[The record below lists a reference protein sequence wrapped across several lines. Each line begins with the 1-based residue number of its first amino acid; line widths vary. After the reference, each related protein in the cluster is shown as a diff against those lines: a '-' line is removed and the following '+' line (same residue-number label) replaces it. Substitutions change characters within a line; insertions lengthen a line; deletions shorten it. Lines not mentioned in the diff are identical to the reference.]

1 MIDYETI
8 VSKVR
13 RLPEP
18 LLREVEDFID
28 FLQMKRRGTDTV
40 AGSQTTHPVMLAFG
54 LWKDEKDLDDLV
66 DRVYANRQRQLSRPQ
81 VSL

>member
-8 VSKVR
+8 LSKIR

-28 FLQMKRRGTDTV
+28 FLQMKRGGTDTA

-66 DRVYANRQRQLSRPQ
+66 DRVYADRQRQLSRPQ

>member
-8 VSKVR
+8 VSKIR

-18 LLREVEDFID
+18 LLREVDDFID
-28 FLQMKRRGTDTV
+28 FLQMKRGGTDTA
-40 AGSQTTHPVMLAFG
+40 AGSQTTHPIMLAFG

>member
-8 VSKVR
+8 LSKIR

-18 LLREVEDFID
+18 LLREVDDFID
-28 FLQMKRRGTDTV
+28 FLQMKRGRVNTAATPQS
-40 AGSQTTHPVMLAFG
+40 AHPIMLAFG

>member
-1 MIDYETI
+1 MIDYEAI
-8 VSKVR
+8 VSKIR
-13 RLPEP
+13 HLPEP

-28 FLQMKRRGTDTV
+28 FLQMKRRGTDTA